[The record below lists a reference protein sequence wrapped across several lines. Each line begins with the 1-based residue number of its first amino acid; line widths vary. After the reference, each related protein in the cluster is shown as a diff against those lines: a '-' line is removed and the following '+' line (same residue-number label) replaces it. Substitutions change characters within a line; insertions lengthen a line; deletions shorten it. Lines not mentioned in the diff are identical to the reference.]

1 MNKKIIVLGN
11 SGSWKTGILKHIC
24 SNIVQTTAM
33 DYGNI
38 TLNGQKIHFFSP
50 SGHQRF
56 EFMQDILS
64 KNIDG
69 AIILI
74 NSITDI
80 TNSDMETINFIKTHG
95 VPYILFANNQDL
107 ESKIEVY
114 YESVYTLP
122 ISATDEQG
130 IDKGI
135 NILLKLINRNE
146 LAENSQVACI
156 L

>member
-33 DYGNI
+33 EYGNTTI
-38 TLNGQKIHFFSP
+38 NGQKIHFFSP

-56 EFMQDILS
+56 EFMRDILS

-74 NSITDI
+74 NSVTDI
-80 TNSDMETINFIKTHG
+80 TNSDMETINFIKTQG
-95 VPYILFANNQDL
+95 VPYILFASKQDL
-107 ESKIEVY
+107 EGKIEVY
-114 YESVYTLP
+114 DESVCTIP

-130 IDKGI
+130 IDKGT
-135 NILLKLINRNE
+135 NILLELINKND
-146 LAENSQVACI
+146 LVENNQVACTS
-156 L
+156 